1 MKKNQILVLGI
12 GNILM
17 GDEGVGVHVIKH
29 LEKKPI
35 DDDVVLL
42 DGGTGGFHLIPE
54 LTKFRTVIMIDATLD
69 QKPVGTISVIRPK
82 YSSDFPPVMSAH
94 DIGLKDLVEALHL
107 TGRMPKIYLICVS
120 INSDQELGM
129 ELSTE
134 VGNQLPVIADR
145 VLDLIQ
151 QLRAEINIGEV

>member
-29 LEKKPI
+29 LEKRPM

-42 DGGTGGFHLIPE
+42 DGGTGGFHLMTE
-54 LTKFRTVIMIDATLD
+54 LTKFRKVIMIDATLD
-69 QKPVGTISVIRPK
+69 QNPVGTISVIRPK

-134 VGNQLPVIADR
+134 VGDQLPVIADR
-145 VLDLIQ
+145 VVDLIKR
-151 QLRAEINIGEV
+151 LRAEKNIEEV